1 MSVKK
6 CLIVFGL
13 LILVAVIYFAF
24 CEGKQIAKAENPT
37 ECNESLLKPFSGE
50 TDIKSIEYMPEV
62 IEGQEDGIEEVIE
75 AVLEEEVEVIEEAEV
90 VEQRLPEQFETQ
102 VQEIEKPKNICL
114 GKCRLTAYCSCR
126 ECCGKYAENRPKD
139 ENGNE
144 IVITSSGARAKQGVT
159 VAVDKS
165 QIPFGTVLIINGK
178 EYIAQDE
185 GYGVGNNCID
195 IYFNDHDEATRFG
208 IQYADVYIKVEG

>member
-1 MSVKK
+1 MSIKK

-13 LILVAVIYFAF
+13 LILVAVIYFTF
-24 CEGKQIAKAENPT
+24 CESKQIEKAENPT

-62 IEGQEDGIEEVIE
+62 IEGQEDGIEEVTE

-90 VEQRLPEQFETQ
+90 VEKLPEQFETQ
-102 VQEIEKPKNICL
+102 VKEIEKPQNICL

-195 IYFNDHDEATRFG
+195 IYFNNHDEATRFG